1 MIKQLAD
8 TALYT
13 DAAANLKQ
21 HAPAPIRQEYL
32 NFIEALKAEGVAYAE
47 ALVAATD
54 NTASYAQAQLTLVG
68 DLKTAA
74 EATIAKKQEEIE
86 KIQQSN
92 EARDAEIDRLKKQA
106 EQERNANQERREQL
120 SGGGGNLTGS
130 QSFQN
135 ATRQNRGMWGAL
147 FSNIGNLFG
156 DEENMVAY
164 SRGGTVYA
172 SRGMF
177 IPKGTDTVPAMLTPG
192 EFVVNRSAV
201 QRGNNLQILRSMNG
215 GDTAPNGAPAAM
227 SKGGSVGYYNEGGE
241 VAGGMGDF
249 ISGMSQAI
257 SQLGGAFGTFSQS
270 VQQLANMKLSVNLSP
285 TRVDVNVIGPM
296 LSELT
301 EATKEVVLNAV
312 VSEIQLNQLGQL
324 ERTV

>member
-1 MIKQLAD
+1 
-8 TALYT
+8 
-13 DAAANLKQ
+13 
-21 HAPAPIRQEYL
+21 
-32 NFIEALKAEGVAYAE
+32 VAYGE

-54 NTASYAQAQLTLVG
+54 NTAEYAQAQLTLVG
-68 DLKTAA
+68 DLQTAA
-74 EATIAKKQEEIE
+74 EGVVEAKEKEIAQ
-86 KIQQSN
+86 IQRSN
-92 EARDAEIDRLKKQA
+92 EARDAEIARLKGQA
-106 EQERNANQERREQL
+106 EQERESTKERREQL
-120 SGGGGNLTGS
+120 SGGGGNLTNS
-130 QSFQN
+130 QAFQN

-147 FSNIGNLFG
+147 FSNIGNWFG

-177 IPKGTDTVPAMLTPG
+177 IPRGTDTVPAMLTPG

-215 GDTAPNGAPAAM
+215 GDTAPNGSPAAM
-227 SKGGSVGYYNEGGE
+227 SKGGSVGYYNQGGE
-241 VAGGMGDF
+241 VAGGMGEF
-249 ISGMSQAI
+249 IQGFSQAI

-270 VQQLANMKLSVNLSP
+270 VQQLAQMKLSVDLAP

-301 EATKEVVLNAV
+301 EATKEIVLNAV

>member
-1 MIKQLAD
+1 
-8 TALYT
+8 
-13 DAAANLKQ
+13 
-21 HAPAPIRQEYL
+21 
-32 NFIEALKAEGVAYAE
+32 
-47 ALVAATD
+47 
-54 NTASYAQAQLTLVG
+54 
-68 DLKTAA
+68 
-74 EATIAKKQEEIE
+74 
-86 KIQQSN
+86 
-92 EARDAEIDRLKKQA
+92 
-106 EQERNANQERREQL
+106 
-120 SGGGGNLTGS
+120 
-130 QSFQN
+130 
-135 ATRQNRGMWGAL
+135 MWGAL